1 MTEPRLEHS
10 IFGGHDE
17 HHDDRH
23 DALHGEPVVRTR
35 SERHRGRRP
44 RRRRGR
50 RFGILVIALAI
61 VAAAA
66 LAAYTALRP
75 VVDGLLESKDYPGPG
90 TGRVQVTIKDGEL
103 PPAMGRAL
111 VAADVVKTT
120 KAFADAAGANPRIT
134 SIQPGT
140 YTFRKQ
146 MKASDALA
154 ILLDSANRADVPR
167 VTIREG
173 LWKNEVFAALSKA
186 SGLPV
191 SAYQAAAKDP
201 AALGLPDYAKGNV
214 EGWLFPST
222 YEFAK
227 DSTAA
232 QQLKQMVAMT
242 LSELTKAGVA
252 EGDRERVITVA
263 SIVEGEVSGDADRGK
278 VARVIENRLASKG
291 APNFGLLQMDSTVH
305 YAVQK
310 RGRAGTSN
318 ADRQSPSPY
327 NTYKVQGLPPGPINS
342 PGAASIEAAA
352 NPTPGPWLFF
362 VTVDPDT
369 GETKFAATQAEHD
382 RNVKEFQ
389 SWCRQHSDRC

>member
-10 IFGGHDE
+10 IFGGHEE
-17 HHDDRH
+17 HHD
-23 DALHGEPVVRTR
+23 EPHAAPVARTR
-35 SERHRGRRP
+35 SERHQRPRR

-50 RFGILVIALAI
+50 RFGILVVALAI

-66 LAAYTALRP
+66 LAAYTVLRP
-75 VVDGLLESKDYPGPG
+75 VVDGFLESNDYPGPG
-90 TGRVQVTIKDGEL
+90 TGQVQVTIKDGDL
-103 PPAMGRAL
+103 PPAMGRSL
-111 VAADVVKTT
+111 VAAGVVKTT
-120 KAFADAAGANPRIT
+120 KAFADAAAANPRTT

-146 MKASDALA
+146 MRAVDALA
-154 ILLDSANRADVPR
+154 ILIDPSKRGAVPR

-186 SGLPV
+186 SGIPV
-191 SAYQAAAKDP
+191 AQYQAAAKDP
-201 AALGLPDYAKGNV
+201 AALGLPGYAKGNV

-227 DSTAA
+227 DSTATD
-232 QQLKQMVAMT
+232 QLKQMVAMT
-242 LSELTKAGVA
+242 VSELDKAGVA
-252 EGDRERVITVA
+252 EGDRERVMTVA

-278 VARVIENRLASKG
+278 VARVIENRLTHKG
-291 APNFGLLQMDSTVH
+291 APNYGLLQMDSTVH
-305 YAVQK
+305 YAVQQ

-382 RNVKEFQ
+382 QNVKEFQ

>member
-1 MTEPRLEHS
+1 MTEPRLDHS

-17 HHDDRH
+17 HHEHPDVH
-23 DALHGEPVVRTR
+23 HGDAPVRTR
-35 SERHRGRRP
+35 SERHQRPRR

-50 RFGILVIALAI
+50 RFGILVVALAI

-66 LAAYTALRP
+66 LAAYTVLRP
-75 VVDGLLESKDYPGPG
+75 VVDGFLESNDYPGPG
-90 TGRVQVTIKDGEL
+90 TGQVQVTIKDGDL

-111 VAADVVKTT
+111 VAAGVVKST
-120 KAFADAAGANPRIT
+120 KAFADAAAANPRIT
-134 SIQPGT
+134 GVQPGT

-146 MKASDALA
+146 MKAADAVA
-154 ILLDSANRADVPR
+154 ILIDSKNRADVPR

-173 LWKNEVFAALSKA
+173 LWKNEIFAALSK
-186 SGLPV
+186 GTGVPV
-191 SAYQAAAKDP
+191 ADYQAAAKDP
-201 AALGLPDYAKGNV
+201 AALGLPAAAKGNV

-227 DSTAA
+227 DATATD
-232 QQLKQMVAMT
+232 QLKQMVAMT
-242 LSELTKAGVA
+242 VSELSKAGVD
-252 EGDRERVITVA
+252 EGDAERVLTVA

-278 VARVIENRLASKG
+278 VARVIVNRLATKG